1 MAYWVNS
8 LTEKAGKTQSFL
20 KSAISASNTLVSVA
34 GTVGIAGFVFD
45 IADDDTVELDADI
58 TDHYVENG
66 TAIQDHIALRPERV
80 TVRGLVGE
88 YRHIVE
94 GKQTK
99 LEKAT
104 QKLTTLASYLPP
116 LSQAATAIYKGLQGK
131 NENSSLS
138 MLGSLN
144 NPVNTAMDLY
154 KAYRNINLPQTEQQ
168 KAFIYFEALRNSRAL
183 FTIQTPFRYYTDMAI
198 ESIRVS
204 QSGFS
209 RDQSEFE
216 ISFKKMRF
224 VDVEKKL
231 LNGEQTQEISLEGR
245 LEEQA
250 ALVENKGIIST
261 RPVATTETNIFDV
274 ARGNK

>member
-1 MAYWVNS
+1 MADWVNS
-8 LTEKAGKTQSFL
+8 LTEKSGKTQSFL

-198 ESIRVS
+198 ESIRAT

-209 RDQSEFE
+209 RDQSDFE

>member
-1 MAYWVNS
+1 MADWVNS

-198 ESIRVS
+198 ESIRAS

-209 RDQSEFE
+209 RDQSDFE

-274 ARGNK
+274 ARGN